1 MRRLPATNAPTS
13 ARKNAASGQS
23 ENPEA
28 TGGLAG
34 LQRVELWGQA
44 PALGMAGDGAEIPG
58 SEVFEALFVPT
69 PRRGAMAISQ
79 TARMPTPTTTWSQR
93 LMA

>member
-1 MRRLPATNAPTS
+1 MRRLPATNAAASP
-13 ARKNAASGQS
+13 RKIAASGQS

-44 PALGMAGDGAEIPG
+44 PALGVAGDGAEIPD
-58 SEVFEALFVPT
+58 SEFVEALLVPT
-69 PRRGAMAISQ
+69 PRRGATATSPN
-79 TARMPTPTTTWSQR
+79 ARMPTPTTRCSQR